1 MGGMDPRRLLIFRT
15 VVRNGSIGAGARELG
30 WTQPAVSQ
38 HLAALEKEVGTQLLL
53 RSSSGV
59 TPTEAGRRLAAHA
72 EAIAAQLHAAEEELA
87 DITALRRGTVRF
99 GTFPSA
105 AAVMLPPVLARLSE
119 TAPDL
124 DVTFDELEPPDAVLA
139 LREGEL
145 DLALVFRYP
154 CSDID
159 AEGTLEWSP
168 LVEDR
173 VLAVLP
179 PDHPRAHDPE
189 LRLGDLSEDRWIAG
203 CERCRANLMNSSRRA
218 GFQPRVRH
226 STDDANVVQR
236 LILHG
241 GGVALLPETA
251 LEAAPSPDVVVR
263 DLPDLETRMIG
274 VINRRGALSIP
285 AVSAVRDALVAEAN
299 ERSSTAALI

>member
-1 MGGMDPRRLLIFRT
+1 
-15 VVRNGSIGAGARELG
+15 
-30 WTQPAVSQ
+30 
-38 HLAALEKEVGTQLLL
+38 
-53 RSSSGV
+53 
-59 TPTEAGRRLAAHA
+59 
-72 EAIAAQLHAAEEELA
+72 
-87 DITALRRGTVRF
+87 
-99 GTFPSA
+99 
-105 AAVMLPPVLARLSE
+105 RLSE

-189 LRLGDLSEDRWIAG
+189 LRLADLAEGRWIAG
-203 CERCRANLMNSSRRA
+203 GGRCRANLMNSSRRA

-241 GGVALLPETA
+241 SSATP
-251 LEAAPSPDVVVR
+251 PPCR
-263 DLPDLETRMIG
+263 I
-274 VINRRGALSIP
+274 RRWRPPPPLTWWCATCRI
-285 AVSAVRDALVAEAN
+285 
-299 ERSSTAALI
+299 

>member
-1 MGGMDPRRLLIFRT
+1 MDPRRLLIFRT

-53 RSSSGV
+53 RSSSGI

-105 AAVMLPPVLARLSE
+105 AAVMLPPVLARLAE

-124 DVTFDELEPPDAVLA
+124 DVTFDELEPPDAVVA

-189 LRLGDLSEDRWIAG
+189 LQLADLSEDRWIAG
-203 CERCRANLMNSSRRA
+203 CERCRANLMDSSRRA

-274 VINRRGALSIP
+274 IINRRGALSIP
-285 AVSAVRDALVAEAN
+285 AVSALRDALVAEAN